1 MQTPTYYGN
10 IGILSGGKRR
20 RARLHRRFSA
30 WLKTMPWRRRRRR
43 RDWLDGGAVSPAEA
57 LSVDVSV
64 TERLRASA

>member
-20 RARLHRRFSA
+20 RARLHRPLSA
-30 WLKTMPWRRRRRR
+30 WIKIMPWGRRPRR
-43 RDWLDGGAVSPAEA
+43 RDWLDGDAVSPPET

-64 TERLRASA
+64 AERLGASA